1 MREENLDCGWSFPL
15 NTKVLALDIG
25 NNACSQTEVAFAEV
39 CFREEKLMKEY
50 NRRPDEGKFALIS
63 FAVHDYS
70 ILL

>member
-1 MREENLDCGWSFPL
+1 MREENLDCGWSFPP
-15 NTKVLALDIG
+15 NTRVLALDID
-25 NNACSQTEVAFAEV
+25 NNSSQTEVAFAEV

-50 NRRPDEGKFALIS
+50 NRRPNEGNLALIS